1 MTPEKYVVTST
12 GGATM
17 ADDEENAQLLREAG
31 DLSPD
36 VTMKG
41 IVEVSVRHSSMILLL
56 WRALAVKAS
65 CVG

>member
-1 MTPEKYVVTST
+1 VDTSS

-17 ADDEENAQLLREAG
+17 ADDEKKAQLLREAG

-41 IVEVSVRHSSMILLL
+41 IVEVRPLLL
-56 WRALAVKAS
+56 RALA
-65 CVG
+65 